1 MSRNNILELMENIG
15 FMILFSVFYIEL
27 IATTLISFSLH
38 LSAWVFPISLLLTVL
53 TVLYIRKEN
62 VKIKEVLLCIAIFL
76 AVFLISCFLSGS
88 IYGRDWDG
96 NEYHKMAIGL
106 LKNGWN
112 PIAESASTF
121 AEKYFYSDIVNSYA
135 IWIDH
140 YAKGSWMFS
149 AVVYAVTGNLEC
161 SKVYHLLG
169 MLCLLM
175 FSVPYLVS
183 KQFNWVRALLFSV
196 IIVFNPISLSQ
207 MFSFYVDGLLTC
219 YLFVLILGL
228 LKLCEAKN
236 DMEKRR
242 AWFMIWGSMPALA
255 NIKFTGLLYGGIFC
269 IVFYLLSCFLQYY
282 KEKKMPLNY
291 IFNNGC
297 CFFALA
303 LFSIIWLGYP
313 TYVKNF
319 LDHGTCTYPLTGT
332 EINILRDNAP
342 RGFDGKS
349 NFFKLFYSIFG
360 RYSNFFGPSGEELPI
375 LKIPF
380 SIHRDEIVIP
390 DLDARISG
398 FGLLFSGILIVS
410 IVICVIWFLK
420 SKESAKTKLLLMV
433 LTITATLMT
442 FFISGSWWARFT
454 PYLYII
460 PLTAVFI
467 CLKNSKQKWGKAL
480 CTIFLSLVL
489 VNSFFFV
496 LQPVKAIK
504 GSFKI
509 SKELKELSGK
519 SVEVSMINF
528 WGRLFN
534 FDDYNIEYK
543 VVNDISQQEGE
554 CYLIFDEPV
563 KWKSWTSKD

>member
-1 MSRNNILELMENIG
+1 MSRNSILELMENIG
-15 FMILFSVFYIEL
+15 FVILFSVLYIEL
-27 IATTLISFSLH
+27 IATTAINFSLH
-38 LSAWVFPISLLLTVL
+38 LNAWAFPISLLLTVL
-53 TVLYIRKEN
+53 TVVYIRKEKI
-62 VKIKEVLLCIAIFL
+62 KIKEVLLCIAIFL
-76 AVFLISCFLSGS
+76 TALCVFAFISGC

-112 PIAESASTF
+112 PVVESAATF
-121 AEKYFYSDIVNSYA
+121 AEKYFHSDIVNSYA

-149 AVVYAVTGNLEC
+149 AVVYAVTGNIEC

-175 FSVPYLVS
+175 FSIPYFVS
-183 KQFNWVRALLFSV
+183 KQLSWVRAWLFSI

-236 DMEKRR
+236 NIEKRK
-242 AWFMIWGSMPALA
+242 AWFMIWGSMPVLA

-269 IVFYLLSCFLQYY
+269 IVFYILSCFLRYY
-282 KEKKMPLNY
+282 KEKKIPFTY
-291 IFNNGC
+291 IFQNGY
-297 CFFALA
+297 CFFSLA
-303 LFSIIWLGYP
+303 LFSIVWLGYP

-342 RGFDGKS
+342 KGFDGKS
-349 NFFKLFYSIFG
+349 NLFKLFYSIFG
-360 RYSNFFGPSGEELPI
+360 RYSNFFGSSGKELPI

-390 DLDARISG
+390 DVDARISG

-410 IVICVIWFLK
+410 IIICLVWFLK
-420 SKESAKTKLLLMV
+420 SKQSAKTKLV
-433 LTITATLMT
+433 LVGVTITATLMT
-442 FFISGSWWARFT
+442 LFVSGSWWARFT
-454 PYLYII
+454 PYLYLI

-467 CLKNSKQKWGKAL
+467 CLKNSKQKWGNVL

-489 VNSFFFV
+489 VNSFFFA
-496 LQPVKAIK
+496 LQPIKAIK

-509 SKELKELSGK
+509 SKELEELSGK

-534 FDDYNIEYK
+534 FDDYDIEYK
-543 VVNDISQQEGE
+543 VVNDVDRKDGE
-554 CYLIFDEPV
+554 CYSIFSEPV
-563 KWKSWTSKD
+563 KWESVD